1 MSEQILKEKIIE
13 IINNISIEYWN
24 NYPENEITDK
34 MSKEAAKFIDYQN
47 HKASE
52 EIIKLF
58 KNK

>member
-1 MSEQILKEKIIE
+1 MSEQVLKEKIIE
-13 IINNISIEYWN
+13 IIENISIEYWN
-24 NYPENEITDK
+24 NCSKTERPE
-34 MSKEAAKFIDYQN
+34 MSKEELEFTNYQN